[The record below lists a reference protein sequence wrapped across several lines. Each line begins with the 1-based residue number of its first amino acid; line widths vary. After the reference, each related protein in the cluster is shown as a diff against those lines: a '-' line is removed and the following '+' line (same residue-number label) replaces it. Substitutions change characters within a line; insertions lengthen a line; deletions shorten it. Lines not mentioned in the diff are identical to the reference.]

1 MERHD
6 MGIVQELR
14 YYLKSQSTSIPHYI
28 VEQTIMT
35 LLGGLPSLV
44 GVGLRGIA
52 YKAILKSDGL
62 PLIEHNVRLLSPANI
77 KLGKQV
83 YLDSHVYLNA
93 LPGGITIGDGT
104 SLMHG
109 TIFHVFN
116 YRDLPHARIFVGKNC
131 FFGEYTCI
139 RGQGGV
145 HIGDGVYTGTQVQ
158 IAAVNH
164 VYSDP
169 DQYIKD
175 QGITAEGI
183 TIEDDVWLGSNA
195 VVVDGVRIGKGSVVG
210 AGAVVNKDLP
220 PYSVAVGVPARV
232 VKNRRDAEA
241 VRQQVANQV
250 HFGALEEMR
259 K

>member
-1 MERHD
+1 
-6 MGIVQELR
+6 
-14 YYLKSQSTSIPHYI
+14 LKSQSTSIPRYV

-52 YKAILKSDGL
+52 YKAILKAEGV
-62 PLIEHNVRLLSPANI
+62 PIIEHNVRLLSPINI

-83 YLDSHVYLNA
+83 YLDSQVYLNA
-93 LPGGITIGDGT
+93 LPGGITIGGGT

-116 YRDLPHARIFVGKNC
+116 YRDLPHAGIFVGKNC

-164 VYSDP
+164 VYTDP
-169 DQYIKD
+169 DIYIKD

-183 TIEDDVWLGSNA
+183 TIEDDVWIGSNA
-195 VVVDGVRIGKGSVVG
+195 VIVDGVRIGKGSVVG

-232 VKNRRDAEA
+232 VKSRREADA
-241 VRQQVANQV
+241 VRQQVAGQV

>member
-1 MERHD
+1 

-14 YYLKSQSTSIPHYI
+14 YYLKSQSTSIPRYV
-28 VEQTIMT
+28 VEQIVMT
-35 LLGGLPSLV
+35 LLGGLPSIA

-52 YKAILKSDGL
+52 YKALLQADGL
-62 PLIEHNVRLLSPANI
+62 PLIEHNVRLLCPANI

-83 YLDSHVYLNA
+83 YLDSQVYLHA
-93 LPGGITIGDGT
+93 LPGGITIGAGT

-116 YRDLPHARIFVGKNC
+116 FRDLPHAGIFVGKNC

-164 VYSDP
+164 VYDDP
-169 DQYIKD
+169 DTYIKD

-183 TIEDDVWLGSNA
+183 TIEDDVWLGSNV
-195 VVVDGVRIGKGSVVG
+195 VVVDGVHIGKGCVVG
-210 AGAVVNKDLP
+210 AGAVVTKDLP

-232 VKNRRDAEA
+232 VKDRREAAA
-241 VRQQVANQV
+241 VRQQVAGQI
-250 HFGALEEMR
+250 HYGALEDMR
-259 K
+259 KK

>member
-1 MERHD
+1 MSMMR
-6 MGIVQELR
+6 ELQ
-14 YYLKSQSTSIPHYI
+14 YYLKGQSTSIPRYI
-28 VEQTIMT
+28 LEQTVMT
-35 LLGGLPSLV
+35 LLGGLPSLL
-44 GVGLRGIA
+44 GIGLRGIA
-52 YKAILKSDGL
+52 YKALLKADGI

-77 KLGKQV
+77 RLGERV
-83 YLDSHVYLNA
+83 YIDAGCYLNA
-93 LPGGITIGDGT
+93 LPGGISIGAGT

-109 TIFHVFN
+109 VIFHVFN
-116 YRDLPHARIFVGKNC
+116 YRSLPKAGIWVGRNC

-169 DQYIKD
+169 DKYIKD

-183 TIEDDVWLGSNA
+183 TIEDDVWLASNA
-195 VVVDGVRIGKGSVVG
+195 VVVDGVTIGKGCVVG
-210 AGAVVNKDLP
+210 AGAVVNRSLP
-220 PYSVAVGVPARV
+220 PYSVAVGVPARI
-232 VKNRRDAEA
+232 VKDRRDASA
-241 VRQQVANQV
+241 VRKAVEGQI
-250 HFGALEEMR
+250 HFGELEDMR